1 MADLNSIKDN
11 ILTYLSVGSNDV
23 ECNTCCP
30 ECGDIYVFASAETF
44 LKWAEAVDATAP
56 TGTAP
61 IISETPCC
69 YERCITELYDYVGSA
84 ENIESILQ
92 TGIAEY
98 STIQGQSFVCLL
110 LDFADENNLSG
121 DKLTELL
128 VYILNIGVV
137 VSCINGNT
145 VVSSVETWL
154 KWAEVV
160 LGDSGRRMTCKKAC
174 CLSTTT
180 SIETYVKLAEALGWL
195 PLDNCGAV
203 PA

>member
-1 MADLNSIKDN
+1 MATLNTIKTN
-11 ILTYLSVGSNDV
+11 IAAYLNAGSSDV

-30 ECGDIYVFASAETF
+30 DCGDIYVFSSAETF
-44 LKWAEAVDATAP
+44 LKWAEAVGATVP
-56 TGTAP
+56 SGTAP
-61 IISETPCC
+61 VISDTPCC

-84 ENIESILQ
+84 ENIDKILE

-121 DKLTELL
+121 DDLTELIQ
-128 VYILNIGVV
+128 YILDLGVV

-145 VVSSVETWL
+145 IVSSVETWL
-154 KWAEVV
+154 KWAEAV
-160 LGDSGRRMTCKKAC
+160 LGDSVRMTCKKSC

-180 SIETYVKLAEALGWL
+180 NIETNLQLAEALGWL
-195 PLDNCGAV
+195 PFN
-203 PA
+203 P